1 MRRSQ
6 VTDIFERWKEDIST
20 EPGSRENTKKDLINK
35 FLFASNPLIS
45 IFEQTA
51 HYNMRPSLRLCR
63 ESSFRCLSVR
73 SLERRVTSHSTI

>member
-35 FLFASNPLIS
+35 FLFASDPLIS

-51 HYNMRPSLRLCR
+51 HYNMRLFVFVLNP
-63 ESSFRCLSVR
+63 R
-73 SLERRVTSHSTI
+73 SDASARDVSNEE

>member
-20 EPGSRENTKKDLINK
+20 EAGSRENTKKDLINK
-35 FLFASNPLIS
+35 FLFTSDHLIS

-51 HYNMRPSLRLCR
+51 HYNMRLFVFVLNP
-63 ESSFRCLSVR
+63 R
-73 SLERRVTSHSTI
+73 SDASA